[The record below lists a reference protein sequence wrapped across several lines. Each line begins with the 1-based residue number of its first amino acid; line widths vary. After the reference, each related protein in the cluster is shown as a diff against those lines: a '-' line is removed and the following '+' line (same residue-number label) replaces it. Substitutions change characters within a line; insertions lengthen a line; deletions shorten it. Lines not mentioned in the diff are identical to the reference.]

1 VRPTPTER
9 SALRDDYAGP
19 FDPDWTLADLSRQAL
34 CVLGRETLLLGHL
47 VDRVG
52 QPLALQHFG
61 EETQIQIAIEEWMAA
76 SPIYSLRLQKALGFE
91 GHDVE
96 TVFKNLQFEIGAP
109 QQFMDFQFRLDSP
122 ESGEFWLPHCGAL
135 LDIEPFG
142 EKKVKLMCHDIED
155 PTFDATAAATHPRMK
170 MRPIHRPPREPQ
182 GRYPHCRWRV
192 FLDEESAPY
201 EHHPNLERVRATKLA
216 SIPIVLPETE
226 TETEKETKADAEPGG
241 WPDYSGPF
249 DPGAQHEDF
258 SHRAL
263 LILNQEAAVQSH
275 LLVRAFMLAVADRA
289 GDEVATQL
297 GRRTWVGSAALAAR
311 RVARAMKVEPGGIEA
326 VAKVFQLL
334 PHFQPR
340 SYVDLRIEQTGEASA
355 RLSIRDCPALQE
367 GDAYSWLADLGPAS
381 HPALDAIC
389 QAVEPRARCQPVA
402 EPGDAR
408 LAWDVVVDPN
418 AEPQP
423 EPQLLRLARLSRG
436 ADFEL
441 MQRRPLR
448 H

>member
-1 VRPTPTER
+1 MAVSTREGAGASPV
-9 SALRDDYAGP
+9 LRDDYSGA

-34 CVLGRETLLLGHL
+34 CTLGRELFLLGHL

-52 QPLALQHFG
+52 QPLALQRFG
-61 EETQIQIAIEEWMAA
+61 EETQIQIAIEEWMGA
-76 SPIYSLRLQKALGFE
+76 SPIYSLRMQKALGFE

-170 MRPIHRPPREPQ
+170 MRPIHRPPRVPD

-192 FLDEESAPY
+192 FLDEKSDPY
-201 EHHPNLERVRATKLA
+201 THHPNLEKVRATRLA
-216 SIPIVLPETE
+216 SIPIVVPAE
-226 TETEKETKADAEPGG
+226 DAEPGG
-241 WPDYSGPF
+241 WSDYSGPF
-249 DPGAQHEDF
+249 DPGAQLEDF

-263 LILNQEAAVQSH
+263 LILNQEATVQTH
-275 LLVRAFMLAVADRA
+275 LLVRAFLLSIADRFGDAVAIEIGRA
-289 GDEVATQL
+289 S
-297 GRRTWVGSAALAAR
+297 WVGAAALAAR
-311 RVARAMKVEPGGIEA
+311 RVARAMKIEGGGIEA
-326 VAKVFQLL
+326 VLKTFQVH
-334 PHFQPR
+334 PHFHPR
-340 SYVDLRIEQTGEASA
+340 TYVDLHVEQTGPDSA
-355 RLSIRDCPALQE
+355 RLTIRDCPALRE
-367 GDAYSWLADLGPAS
+367 GDAYSWLSDLGVEP
-381 HPALDAIC
+381 HPAFDAIC
-389 QAVEPRARCQPVA
+389 EAVEPHARCHPVGETRGA
-402 EPGDAR
+402 D
-408 LAWDVVVDPN
+408 LAWDVVVDRA
-418 AEPQP
+418 AEPQE
-423 EPQLLRLARLSRG
+423 EPLLLRLARLSRG

-448 H
+448 R